1 MAKWDR
7 NSKWQNGIE
16 YFNRKNGGKRNK
28 WQKWDRILKMV
39 MSSKK

>member
-16 YFNRKNGGKRNK
+16 YFNRKNGIRETNGK
-28 WQKWDRILKMV
+28 MG
-39 MSSKK
+39 